1 MAGIKESIL
10 VRIQTANLIITGIA
24 VVIFLQIL
32 NIQFL
37 QGEYWQSRADEM
49 GLQYRTKKATR
60 GTIYA
65 ENEIMLATSIPLY
78 KVSLDPMIIN
88 SELYRT
94 KIDTLTK
101 LLSTFFKDKKPKEYL
116 AKINE
121 ARRLKK
127 RYIVLSPR
135 PITFTERQALAQWPI
150 FNDKQNKT
158 GVLFEK
164 VEERTYPFTGLAGRT
179 IGFVNENN
187 DGAGLEMSFH
197 KALSGVNGKALYQKI
212 TGGDWKPVGT
222 GTRINPINGNDI
234 YTTIDINLQDIAQES
249 LAEYM
254 SKHSAKYGC
263 VVVMEVK
270 TGAVKA
276 MVNLGLEKDEY
287 KENYNYA
294 IGDQGSIDPGSTF
307 KTASMLAM
315 LEDSTYSLQDTID
328 TGNGFYKYYDREMKD
343 TKVGGWGKQT
353 FQQALENSS
362 NIAVSRFVT
371 KHFGKKIDKY
381 LEYLDKFGL
390 NTDLEK
396 SFRLSGMAKSYIKT
410 PKDPTWSGVTLPWM
424 SIGYELRLSPLQ
436 MLTFYNAIANDGY
449 LVAPYLV
456 KMVKRNDEI
465 LEKYKPIIN
474 TNPIAKAASIQ
485 KIKTM
490 LEGVVERGTAT
501 GIKSNKY
508 KIAGK
513 TGTSQK
519 LNTRGKYI
527 KKYHTSFVG
536 YFPAEKPKYS
546 CIVVIDEPQGTEQYG
561 GDVSAPVFK
570 LIADKLYA
578 QDIDVKSESVAK
590 REIGLFQNDLPNQ
603 QVSYGEDAKSI
614 FDFLQVPSMTIKN
627 KQWVKASAGKYEIDW
642 EDMSIKSTTS
652 VPSVKG
658 MSLRDALYVLES
670 KGLKVAYTGK
680 GRVKTQSLMPGSA
693 LKKGDKIIIQLEGG
707 WKNDVYQH
715 KKIIPKDTTQ
725 KNIKNKRNNSE
736 KINEDGF
743 VETDSTVIRKPVL
756 VKPRTQPKTNT
767 NQNRRRRNT
776 EE

>member
-10 VRIQTANLIITGIA
+10 IRIQTANFIIMGIA
-24 VVIFLQIL
+24 AVIFLQIL

-65 ENEIMLATSIPLY
+65 ENGIMLATSIPLY
-78 KVSLDPMIIN
+78 KVSFDPMIISDEVYKKN
-88 SELYRT
+88 
-94 KIDTLTK
+94 IDTLTK
-101 LLSTFFKDKKPKEYL
+101 LLSNFFKDKKPKEYL
-116 AKINE
+116 TKINE

-135 PITFTERQALAQWPI
+135 PITFTERQKLNTWPLL
-150 FNDKQNKT
+150 NDKQNKS

-164 VEERTYPFTGLAGRT
+164 VEERTYPFAGLAGRT

-197 KALSGVNGKALYQKI
+197 KALSGANGKALYQKI
-212 TGGDWKPVGT
+212 TGGEWKPVGT
-222 GTRINPINGNDI
+222 GARINPTNGNDI

-254 SKHSAKYGC
+254 SKYSAKYGC

-276 MVNLGLEKDEY
+276 MVNLGVDDNEY

-315 LEDSTYSLQDTID
+315 LEDSTYSLNDTIN

-343 TKVGGWGKQT
+343 TRVGGWGTQT

-371 KHFGKKIDKY
+371 RHFGKKIDKY
-381 LEYLDKFGL
+381 LGYLDKFGL

-396 SFRLSGMAKSYIKT
+396 SFRLSGMAKPYIKT
-410 PKDPTWSGVTLPWM
+410 PKDATWSGVTLPWM

-449 LVAPYLV
+449 LVSPYLV
-456 KMVKRNDEI
+456 KMIKRNDET
-465 LEKYKPIIN
+465 LEKYEPSVNK
-474 TNPIAKAASIQ
+474 NPIAKSSSIQ
-485 KIKTM
+485 KIRTM

-501 GIKSNKY
+501 GIKSTKY

-519 LNTRGKYI
+519 LNARGKYI

-546 CIVVIDEPQGTEQYG
+546 CIVVIDEPEGSEQYG
-561 GDVSAPVFK
+561 GDVSAPVFR
-570 LIADKLYA
+570 LIADRLYA

-590 REIGLFQNDLPNQ
+590 REVGLFQNDLPTQ
-603 QVSYGEDAKSI
+603 QVSYAEDAKGI
-614 FDFLQVPSMTIKN
+614 FDFLQIPSMTIKN
-627 KQWVKASAGKYEIDW
+627 KEWVKTEAGKYEVNW
-642 EDMSIKSTTS
+642 EEVNMKSN
-652 VPSVKG
+652 VIPSVKG
-658 MSLRDALYVLES
+658 MTLRDALYLLEN
-670 KGLKVAYTGK
+670 KGLKVFYTGK
-680 GRVKTQSLMPGSA
+680 GRVKTQSLMPGST
-693 LKKGDKIIIQLEGG
+693 LRKGEKIIIQLEGG
-707 WKNDVYQH
+707 WKNDVYKQP
-715 KKIIPKDTTQ
+715 KKPAPKDTTAVNRNTNAE
-725 KNIKNKRNNSE
+725 KNRQTKN
-736 KINEDGF
+736 NEDGF
-743 VETDSTVIRKPVL
+743 VESDSNVIRKPVL
-756 VKPRTQPKTNT
+756 VRPRTQPKQTPT
-767 NQNRRRRNT
+767 RRRNQ